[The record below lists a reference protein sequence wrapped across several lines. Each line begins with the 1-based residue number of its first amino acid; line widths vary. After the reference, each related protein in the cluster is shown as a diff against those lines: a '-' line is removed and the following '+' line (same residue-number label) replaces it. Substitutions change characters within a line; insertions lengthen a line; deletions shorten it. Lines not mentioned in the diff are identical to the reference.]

1 MSRAPF
7 LKVLI
12 LISILIGSVI
22 FVDQISAGSA
32 KDRIDLAISGGTIVT
47 MDGNYRVIEDGYIA
61 IRGDRIIDLGSR
73 SEIGHKYIAKEVI
86 DATGKAILPGLVNT
100 HTHVPMVMFRG
111 IADDLVLQEWLEK

>member
-22 FVDQISAGSA
+22 FVDQISAGST
-32 KDRIDLAISGGTIVT
+32 KDRIDLAIVGGTIVT
-47 MDGNYRVIEDGYIA
+47 MDGKYRVIEDGYIA

-73 SEIGHKYIAKEVI
+73 SEIGKKYAAKNEI
-86 DATGKAILPGLVNT
+86 EAIGKAVMPGLINT
-100 HTHVPMVMFRG
+100 HTHVPMVFFRG
-111 IADDLVLQEWLEK
+111 IADDLV